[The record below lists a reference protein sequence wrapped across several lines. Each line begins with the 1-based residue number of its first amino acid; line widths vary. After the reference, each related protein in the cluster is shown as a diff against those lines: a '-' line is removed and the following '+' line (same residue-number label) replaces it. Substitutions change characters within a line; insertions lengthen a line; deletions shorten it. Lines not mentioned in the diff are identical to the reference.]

1 MLGNQLNKIC
11 FVFRCGQ
18 RTGYTRFSQRVARF
32 FIFTLLVSTSFLLSI
47 FLRTSVGSFIPPL
60 SSCARFSSNPGSSI
74 FENEFSPI
82 HVGKI
87 VIGHTALVEGRLLA
101 RWVYWETLGIYYAE
115 WFQWRWWNQVW
126 KWRNCGV
133 ESKSES
139 RIFKRIMS
147 FHYTFAWLL
156 NYYNVGRKFESIL
169 VYLSREKKISRSI
182 PSKTRRILLK
192 IVFPQSTI

>member
-101 RWVYWETLGIYYAE
+101 RWVYWEFITQSGFSEGGGI
-115 WFQWRWWNQVW
+115 
-126 KWRNCGV
+126 
-133 ESKSES
+133 
-139 RIFKRIMS
+139 
-147 FHYTFAWLL
+147 
-156 NYYNVGRKFESIL
+156 KFENG
-169 VYLSREKKISRSI
+169 E
-182 PSKTRRILLK
+182 
-192 IVFPQSTI
+192 IVASSQKVKVEFLNV